1 MQRVLIITYYWPP
14 AGGPGVQRWL
24 KFAKYLPEF
33 GVEPII
39 LTVDPTKATYP
50 LQDKS
55 LLAEIDP
62 KLEVYR
68 TDTFE
73 PFGAYQ
79 KTTGRKEV
87 PFSGFANESDKPGP
101 RQKLA
106 KFIRGN
112 FFLPDARKGW
122 NKYAFKKAKQI
133 IEQKGI
139 QTVITTG
146 PPQST
151 HLIGKRLKRQFQLN
165 WIADFRDPWTDIYYY
180 NELYPTALA
189 KQIDKGMERAVIEQA
204 NVISTVSA
212 DMKRL
217 LSSKTQNKADEQF
230 AVLPNGFDE
239 HDFSEWKEPNNEAF
253 TISYVGTLTHKYRIE
268 GFLNAVEEL
277 SKQGRA
283 IKLVFAGK
291 QDEIVQKQLAKLKYA
306 QVELPGYVA
315 HAQALK
321 MLEQSDALLLAIPD
335 LPDNKGILTGKL
347 FEYLAAKRSIICLG
361 PTDGDAANIIE
372 KANAGFTFDY
382 TDKAG
387 IRDQIK
393 VIIQSWEQKEKPV
406 MNTDFIESFSRK
418 AITGQMA
425 NIIKQLP

>member
-1 MQRVLIITYYWPP
+1 VQRVLIITYYWPP

-24 KFAKYLPEF
+24 KFAKFLPDF
-33 GVEPII
+33 NIEPII
-39 LTVDPTKATYP
+39 LTVNPDKATYP

-55 LLAEIDP
+55 LLDEIDP
-62 KLEVYR
+62 KLEVYH

-101 RQKLA
+101 RQKIA

-122 NKYAFKKAKQI
+122 NKYALKKAKQI
-133 IEQKGI
+133 IEQKRI

-151 HLIGKRLKRQFQLN
+151 HLIGKKLKKHFNLN

-189 KQIDKGMERAVIEQA
+189 KQIDRSMERAVIEQA
-204 NVISTVSA
+204 NVVSTVSV

-217 LSSKTQNKADEQF
+217 LSSKTQRKSDEQF

-239 HDFSEWKEPNNEAF
+239 HDFLEWQEANNELF

-268 GFLNAVEEL
+268 GFLNAAEEL
-277 SKQGRA
+277 SKEGKA

-291 QDEIVQKQLAKLKYA
+291 QDEIVQKQLAGLKYT
-306 QVELPGYVA
+306 QVELPGYIA
-315 HAQALK
+315 HSEALRL
-321 MLEQSDALLLAIPD
+321 LEQSDALLLAIPD

-361 PTDGDAANIIE
+361 PKDGDAANIIE
-372 KANAGFTFDY
+372 QANAGSTFEYGDE
-382 TDKAG
+382 KG

-393 VIIQSWEQKEKPV
+393 ASIERWEQKEKPV
-406 MNTDFIESFSRK
+406 MNTDFIESFSRR

-425 NIIKQLP
+425 NIIQQFS